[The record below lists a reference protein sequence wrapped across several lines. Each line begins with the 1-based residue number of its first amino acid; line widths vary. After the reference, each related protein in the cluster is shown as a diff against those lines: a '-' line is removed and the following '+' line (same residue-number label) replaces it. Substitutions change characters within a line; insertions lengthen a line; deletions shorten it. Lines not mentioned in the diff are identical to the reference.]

1 LKCRYNNSKKAE
13 SSITTY
19 NINNGKGVV
28 RLTGFSYKKMCGHF
42 ARPKKKTGR
51 NYEVTVRQRSTVR
64 VIITGKGK
72 QIRIYTA
79 AKQHSEI

>member
-1 LKCRYNNSKKAE
+1 MGILP
-13 SSITTY
+13 
-19 NINNGKGVV
+19 GQ
-28 RLTGFSYKKMCGHF
+28 
-42 ARPKKKTGR
+42 KKKTGR
-51 NYEVTVRQRSTVR
+51 NYEVTVRQGSTVR